1 MTDPLE
7 TIARYYDLDVGDY
20 DADLAMYQGFA
31 RRLEAPLLELGV
43 GTGRVALVLARSGFR
58 VVGIDSSPAMLAL
71 AQGKV
76 GDALAGRLELLHADM
91 RDFDLGQRFG
101 LILCALGGFCHLES
115 VEDQLGCLA
124 CARRHLLPQ
133 GLLVVDLP
141 AFDPAA
147 WEPGAR
153 SLLHEWTRR
162 HPDLAVT
169 VSKLSS
175 VEADPATQ
183 TQRLTYIFEEVD
195 EAGAVRRRT
204 AALRLRYV
212 FRYEMEHLLARAG
225 LRVHN
230 VYGSYDL
237 EPYDARSER
246 MIFVAGRADEG
257 E

>member
-7 TIARYYDLDVGDY
+7 IIARYYDLDVGDY
-20 DADLAMYQGFA
+20 DADLAMYEGFA

-43 GTGRVALVLARSGFR
+43 GSGRLAIPLARAGLK
-58 VVGIDSSPAMLAL
+58 VVGIDSSPAMLAVAQRKAGGEL
-71 AQGKV
+71 AE
-76 GDALAGRLELLHADM
+76 RLRLVPADM
-91 RDFDLGQRFG
+91 RDFDLGQQFG
-101 LILCALGGFCHLES
+101 LILCALGGFCHLE
-115 VEDQLGCLA
+115 DADGQLQALT
-124 CARRHLLPQ
+124 CARRHLLPR

-147 WEPGAR
+147 WDPGAR
-153 SLLHEWTRR
+153 ALVHEWTRR
-162 HPDLAVT
+162 HPDLGVT

-175 VEADPATQ
+175 VEADLAAQ
-183 TQRLTYIFEEVD
+183 TQRLTLIFEEVD

-204 AALRLRYV
+204 ADLRLRYV

-237 EPYDARSER
+237 DPYETGSPR
-246 MIFVAGRADEG
+246 MIFVAGCASE
-257 E
+257 EE